1 MFYFKPEIDFMR
13 FVSRDNKSYRD
24 FINFVLLINGLLVIA
39 MSFVE
44 GVKLQME
51 SKSIFK
57 DGNNG
62 QPFRPSYR

>member
-13 FVSRDNKSYRD
+13 FDSRDNKPYRD
-24 FINFVLLINGLLVIA
+24 FINFVFLINGLLAIA

-44 GVKLQME
+44 GVTLQRE

-62 QPFRPSYR
+62 